1 MRNELRRIG
10 EEAAVVYLMALFRQD
25 PRGTANDS
33 IKISARTVGT
43 GLELGTMHKASTPP
57 PKFRVQLAPHKQSNA
72 TSFCYLQTRYTTIY
86 TSYVKLS
93 IYKGPLEETE
103 ICYGDHHMV
112 EENHNGLLLLIR
124 ARTPN
129 EIEHLEDQDVDG
141 G

>member
-1 MRNELRRIG
+1 MRNELRRIE

-33 IKISARTVGT
+33 RKISARTVGT
-43 GLELGTMHKASTPP
+43 GLELE
-57 PKFRVQLAPHKQSNA
+57 LAPHMQSNA

-86 TSYVKLS
+86 TRYVKLS
-93 IYKGPLEETE
+93 IYKGPLEETDV
-103 ICYGDHHMV
+103 CYGDMV
-112 EENHNGLLLLIR
+112 GENHNGLLLLIR

-129 EIEHLEDQDVDG
+129 EREHLEDQGVDG